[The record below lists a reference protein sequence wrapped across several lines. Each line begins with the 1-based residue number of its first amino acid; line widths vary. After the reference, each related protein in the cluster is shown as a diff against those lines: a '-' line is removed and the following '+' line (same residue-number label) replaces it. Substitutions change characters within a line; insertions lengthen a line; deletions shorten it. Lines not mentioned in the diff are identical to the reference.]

1 MKYLYFLNIADNE
14 NDLGKYLKIF
24 TQLLGGK
31 STVPGEFVFLYFP
44 LNSLNLILIPG
55 AKLDSLLGT
64 WTGCMENCCRSLCD
78 HDILIKKLEHYSVR
92 GITIDWFKSYLKVR
106 KQLVVIETEIFLI
119 QDVLTGAPQGSALGP
134 LLFLIYINY
143 LNSSVELSKTYHF
156 LYDTNIMKVNT
167 SYQFWQNK

>member
-1 MKYLYFLNIADNE
+1 MQNWIASWA
-14 NDLGKYLKIF
+14 LGQGVWKI
-24 TQLLGGK
+24 
-31 STVPGEFVFLYFP
+31 
-44 LNSLNLILIPG
+44 
-55 AKLDSLLGT
+55 
-64 WTGCMENCCRSLCD
+64 CCRSLCD

-92 GITIDWFKSYLKVR
+92 GIAIDWFKSYLKVR

-167 SYQFWQNK
+167 SY